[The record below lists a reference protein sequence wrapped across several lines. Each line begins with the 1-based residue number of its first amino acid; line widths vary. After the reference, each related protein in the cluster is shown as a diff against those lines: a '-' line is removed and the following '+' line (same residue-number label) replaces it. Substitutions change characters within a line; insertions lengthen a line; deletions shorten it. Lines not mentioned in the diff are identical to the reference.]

1 MALNESYYSEHPRF
15 HVALDCIIFGFD
27 RGELKLLIHKRRFE
41 PAKGEWSLFGGFMK
55 EDEGLEEAANRILYE
70 LTGLEEIYMEELQ
83 TYGSIDRDP
92 AGRVISVAYFALI
105 PAHRYSEAYSN
116 RYGATWVGLK
126 DLPPLIMDHD
136 SMVEKALRR
145 LQRRASSQP
154 IGFELLPK
162 EFTIPQLQALY
173 EAIYQSKVDKRNFRK
188 KILSM
193 GVLIKLEE
201 KDKTNSRKGAF
212 LYSFDKKKYRKLV
225 EGGYNF
231 TISRV

>member
-1 MALNESYYSEHPRF
+1 MPSTKSHYAAHPKF

-41 PAKGEWSLFGGFMK
+41 PARGGWSLFGGFLK
-55 EDEGLEEAANRILYE
+55 EDESLEEAANRILHE

-83 TYGSIDRDP
+83 TYGDIDRDP

-105 PAHRYSEAYSN
+105 PAHRYSEAYST
-116 RYGATWVGLK
+116 RYGATWVSLK

-136 SMVEKALRR
+136 TMVEKALRR

-173 EAIYQSKVDKRNFRK
+173 EAIFQSRVDKRNFRK

-193 GVLIKLEE
+193 GVLVKLEE
-201 KDKTNSRKGAF
+201 KDMSNSRKGAF
-212 LYSFDKKKYRKLV
+212 LYRFDKRKYRKLV
-225 EGGYNF
+225 EGGYDFN
-231 TISRV
+231 IKG